1 MTAEIVVPFPV
12 QPDLA
17 ATMDIQIPA
26 LAWQP
31 SGDGSWHRTYRTGG
45 TVTEVTVTD
54 DDHAL
59 RFRAARP
66 LSASTSGLLA
76 AVFRRQF
83 PRQVSTLALDR
94 HPVLAAMSD
103 RYRGV
108 VIMSASPF
116 EALILTVL
124 SQNRTGE
131 IVRKV
136 YPQLEARCGGMTAGL
151 LASLSERD
159 LAEVIRSAG
168 PYKAGR
174 LAAAARRIAAEG
186 PDLFARTIT
195 RAPAGQAMQ
204 YLTSLPGVGHK
215 TAACVL
221 VFAAQSAHTLPVDTH
236 LFRVTRRLG
245 LTSHDGTLTPTTRD
259 AIVAAMLSYGSDLAP
274 AHFLF
279 LLHGRATCT
288 AGLPRCGDC
297 FVRQLCPSAQ
307 GTCPPAASATYDPW

>member
-1 MTAEIVVPFPV
+1 MTAEVIVPFPV

-31 SGDGSWHRTYRTGG
+31 SGSGAWQRTYRTGG
-45 TVTEVTVTD
+45 TVTEVTVTE

-59 RFRAARP
+59 RFRADQP
-66 LSASTSGLLA
+66 LHASTTLA
-76 AVFRRQF
+76 LGAVLRRQF
-83 PRQVSTLALDR
+83 PRQVSTLHLDG
-94 HPVLAAMSD
+94 HPVLAAMS
-103 RYRGV
+103 RHYQGV
-108 VIMSASPF
+108 IIMSADPF

-136 YPQLEARCGGMTAGL
+136 YPRLEARCGGMTPGL
-151 LASLSERD
+151 LASLDERD

-174 LAAAARRIAAEG
+174 LASAARRIAAEG
-186 PDLFARTIT
+186 PDLFAKTIT
-195 RAPAGQAMQ
+195 QAPAGQAME

-221 VFAAQSAHTLPVDTH
+221 VFAAQTDRNAAGRHPPVPRHPPPRPDQPRRHAHRRHAGRGRVRHALLRPRPRGGAFPVPPPRPHH
-236 LFRVTRRLG
+236 LHRR
-245 LTSHDGTLTPTTRD
+245 
-259 AIVAAMLSYGSDLAP
+259 AP
-274 AHFLF
+274 PL
-279 LLHGRATCT
+279 R
-288 AGLPRCGDC
+288 
-297 FVRQLCPSAQ
+297 
-307 GTCPPAASATYDPW
+307 

>member
-1 MTAEIVVPFPV
+1 MTAEVIVPFPV

-31 SGDGSWHRTYRTGG
+31 SGSGAWQRTYRADG
-45 TVTEVTVTD
+45 TVTEVTVTE

-59 RFRAARP
+59 RFRAGRP
-66 LSASTSGLLA
+66 LPASTCELLA
-76 AVFRRQF
+76 AVIRRQF
-83 PRQVSTLALDR
+83 PRQVSTLALDG
-94 HPVLAAMSD
+94 HPVLSAMGR
-103 RYRGV
+103 RYQGV
-108 VIMSASPF
+108 VIMNANPF

-131 IVRKV
+131 VVRKV
-136 YPQLEARCGGMTAGL
+136 YPRLEARCGGMTPGL
-151 LASLSERD
+151 LASLDERD
-159 LAEVIRSAG
+159 LTAVIRSAG

-174 LAAAARRIAAEG
+174 LAAAARRIAADG
-186 PDLFARTIT
+186 PDLFVKIIT
-195 RAPAGQAMQ
+195 QAPAGQAME

-221 VFAAQSAHTLPVDTH
+221 VFAAQSACTLPVDTH

-245 LTSHDGTLTPTTRD
+245 LAIPAGPLTAATRD
-259 AIVAAMLSYGSDLAP
+259 VIVSAMLSYGPDLAP

-279 LLHGRATCT
+279 LLLGRATCT
-288 AGLPRCGDC
+288 AGLPRCADC

-307 GTCPPAASATYDPW
+307 GTSPAPVSGQA

>member
-1 MTAEIVVPFPV
+1 MSAEVIVPFPV

-31 SGDGSWHRTYRTGG
+31 SGSGAWQRTYRTVGA
-45 TVTEVTVTD
+45 VTEVTVTAD
-54 DDHAL
+54 DRVLQFRIGRPVGASMTSAL
-59 RFRAARP
+59 ATV
-66 LSASTSGLLA
+66 L
-76 AVFRRQF
+76 RRQF
-83 PRQVSTLALDR
+83 PRQVSTLHLDG
-94 HPVLAAMSD
+94 HPVLAAMS
-103 RYRGV
+103 RHYQGV
-108 VIMSASPF
+108 IIMSADPF

-131 IVRKV
+131 IVRTV
-136 YPQLEARCGGMTAGL
+136 YPRLEARCGGMTPRQ
-151 LASLSERD
+151 LASLGERD
-159 LAEVIRSAG
+159 LADVIRSAG

-174 LAAAARRIAAEG
+174 LAAAARRIAAED
-186 PDLFARTIT
+186 PDTFTKTIT
-195 RAPAGQAMQ
+195 QAPAVQAME

-221 VFAAQSAHTLPVDTH
+221 VFAARSDRTLPVDTH

-245 LTSHDGTLTPTTRD
+245 LTSHDGTLTAATRE
-259 AIVAAMLSYGSDLAP
+259 AIVSAMLSYGRDLAP

-279 LLHGRATCT
+279 LLLGRATCT

-297 FVRQLCPSAQ
+297 FVSQLCPSAKDAS
-307 GTCPPAASATYDPW
+307 PSLAPAQA

>member
-1 MTAEIVVPFPV
+1 MSAEVIVPFSI

-31 SGDGSWHRTYRTGG
+31 SGSGTWQRIYRTSG
-45 TVTEVTVTD
+45 TVTEVTVTA

-59 RFRAARP
+59 RFRAGRP
-66 LSASTSGLLA
+66 LDASTTSALA
-76 AVFRRQF
+76 AVLRRQF
-83 PRQVSTLALDR
+83 PRQVSTLHLEGR
-94 HPVLAAMSD
+94 PVLAAMS
-103 RYRGV
+103 RHYQGV
-108 VIMSASPF
+108 IIMSAGPF

-136 YPQLEARCGGMTAGL
+136 YPRLEARCGGMTPRQ
-151 LASLSERD
+151 LASLGEHD

-174 LAAAARRIAAEG
+174 LAAAARQIAAEG
-186 PDLFARTIT
+186 PDAFAKTVT
-195 RAPAGQAMQ
+195 QAPAGQAME

-221 VFAAQSAHTLPVDTH
+221 VFAAQTTGTLPVDTH

-245 LTSHDGTLTPTTRD
+245 LTSHDGTLTAATRD
-259 AIVAAMLSYGSDLAP
+259 AVVSAMLSYGRDLAA

-279 LLHGRATCT
+279 LLLGRTTCT

-297 FVRQLCPSAQ
+297 FLHRHCPSARD
-307 GTCPPAASATYDPW
+307 TSPALVPGRI

>member
-1 MTAEIVVPFPV
+1 MTAEVIVPFPV

-31 SGDGSWHRTYRTGG
+31 SGSGAWQRIYRTSE
-45 TVTEVTVTD
+45 TVTEVTVTA

-59 RFRAARP
+59 RFRAGRP
-66 LSASTSGLLA
+66 LDASTTSALA
-76 AVFRRQF
+76 AVLRRQF
-83 PRQVSTLALDR
+83 PRQVSTLHLDGR
-94 HPVLAAMSD
+94 PVLAAMS
-103 RYRGV
+103 RHYQGV
-108 VIMSASPF
+108 IIMSASPF

-131 IVRKV
+131 IVRTV
-136 YPQLEARCGGMTAGL
+136 YPRLEARCGGMTPRQ
-151 LASLSERD
+151 LASLGEHD

-174 LAAAARRIAAEG
+174 LASAARQIAAEG
-186 PDLFARTIT
+186 PDTFAKTIT
-195 RAPAGQAMQ
+195 QAPAGQAMD

-221 VFAAQSAHTLPVDTH
+221 VFAAQTTGTLPVDTH

-245 LTSHDGTLTPTTRD
+245 LTSHDGTLTAATRD
-259 AIVAAMLSYGSDLAP
+259 AVVSAMLSYGPDLAA

-279 LLHGRATCT
+279 LLLGRTTCT

-297 FVRQLCPSAQ
+297 FLHRHCPSARD
-307 GTCPPAASATYDPW
+307 TSPALAPGRA